1 MTDAEATIKHC
12 LLSGHIDAIGK
23 SPSQIKDILF
33 NSLFHNTTIW
43 AVKEYLQELEK
54 TKTKNSRFKL

>member
-23 SPSQIKDILF
+23 SPGQIKEIIF
-33 NSLFHNTTIW
+33 NSLFDKATIW
-43 AVKEYLQELEK
+43 AVKEYLQELENK
-54 TKTKNSRFKL
+54 KDGNEPH